1 MQYPEPLAPRGGVMR
16 DAASNQRTCLRW
28 LFMIQLVSMG
38 AMEMS
43 APFWPLHL
51 AALGQLSGPGL
62 AFASSAA
69 YAGPML
75 MAIGFTPWWGRL
87 GDRLGH
93 KPMLL
98 RALLALAATQLWIAC
113 ADDTLSILLARLVQ
127 GALGG
132 FIAAA
137 QAYGAGLVRG
147 EQRASLMANLQV
159 ATAIGAMLGPLAG
172 GWWFGSVGFAALNLV
187 AALTCLCCALL
198 AWRVLPATSSA
209 NAHLSP
215 DQAALQTAPAPT
227 PRPFSFA
234 AVQGLLLAIVLVQ
247 TGKMMPQTFFGLFA
261 QQVLHSSPWLI
272 GLCHGAPALGLCL
285 AAPFWG
291 KRFDAQPGAAV
302 LTQVE
307 WICWAC
313 AAIVAI
319 QASSTNIVCF
329 VLARVLWG
337 VALAALLPVFYGL
350 LSSQTASC
358 HQGQVLG
365 LGNSAAKV
373 GALLG
378 AAAGGLV
385 LAWLP
390 IRYAFW
396 PVVALYGL
404 SAIVMRLLR
413 KQSVAA
419 LHSAAI

>member
-1 MQYPEPLAPRGGVMR
+1 MR
-16 DAASNQRTCLRW
+16 DAASNQRTGLRW

-51 AALGQLSGPGL
+51 AALGQLSGTSL
-62 AFASSAA
+62 ALASSAA

-147 EQRASLMANLQV
+147 EQRASLMARLQV

-172 GWWFGSVGFAALNLV
+172 GWLFGTSGFAALNLV
-187 AALTCLCCALL
+187 AALVCLCCALL
-198 AWRVLPATSSA
+198 AWRVLPKPATPA
-209 NAHLSP
+209 TAATAATPAATPAHPAP
-215 DQAALQTAPAPT
+215 DQAAPQTAPT
-227 PRPFSFA
+227 TRPFSFA

-247 TGKMMPQTFFGLFA
+247 TGKMMPQTFFGLYA

-337 VALAALLPVFYGL
+337 VGLAALLPVFYGL

-419 LHSAAI
+419 PHSAAI